1 MQSAIESTITITGTP
16 LCYTVEGDGPALV
29 LIHGG
34 LGDLHM
40 WDDQMQRFAQEFRVV
55 RFDLP
60 GMGYSPLPTGPY
72 SEPQHILFL
81 LQALGLDHAHV
92 LGLSYGG
99 RVALDF
105 ALTYPSHVDSL
116 ILSDAALEGWPY
128 SEDLQ
133 GRIAEIDRAAEDR
146 GVDDAVELEL
156 QLWLHGTRPSGERVA
171 GDVWERLR
179 AMNKHNWDVQ
189 SEDGEPASLEPPAIE
204 RLSEISVPTLVMVG
218 EYDTSDNLQ
227 IADLLHQR
235 IGGARRVTI
244 PQAAHHPNLE
254 QADLFSDTVLAFL
267 RDVEHGSRQL

>member
-1 MQSAIESTITITGTP
+1 MQPAIESTIAIAGTP
-16 LCYTVEGDGPALV
+16 MHYTIEGDGPALV

-34 LGDLHM
+34 LGNLHM
-40 WDDQMQRFAQEFRVV
+40 WDDQMHRFAQEFRVV

-60 GMGYSPLPTGPY
+60 GMGHSPLPTGTY
-72 SEPQHILFL
+72 SEPQHILLL

-116 ILSDAALEGWPY
+116 ILSDTALGGWAY

-133 GRIAEIDRAAEDR
+133 ARNAEIDRIAEDK
-146 GVDDAVELEL
+146 GVDEAVELEL
-156 QLWLHGTRPSGERVA
+156 QLWLHGTRPAGERVA

-179 AMNKHNWDVQ
+179 VMNKHNWDVQ
-189 SEDGEPASLEPPAIE
+189 SEDGEPVSLDPPAIE
-204 RLSEISVPTLVMVG
+204 RLGEISVPTLVMVG
-218 EYDTSDNLQ
+218 EYDTPDTLQ
-227 IADLLHQR
+227 IADLLYER

-254 QADLFSDTVLAFL
+254 QAGLFSDTVLAFL
-267 RDVEHGSRQL
+267 RDVEHGSR